1 MARDWRWRKAFFDG
15 ASFYVDMAEVSA
27 SRRIIVHE
35 YPGSETHD
43 LEDLGRNA
51 TRLEVTAYFVSETAD
66 ADSAALF
73 SRLARAGA
81 GLLSIPMFG
90 TFRARAKESRP
101 SWSRQALNYVG
112 FPVTFLEEGSAGA
125 PIPTGL
131 GEAILGQMGGA
142 LASALGA
149 AVSSALAGVPLSSFV
164 RSDMLSEIASFAAQ
178 VEAVRFAAT
187 LPDDAAEATRTAISD
202 TVSSLTNGP
211 ALDPAAAI
219 ETLATTLDSIV
230 YDQTD
235 AASSA
240 GALVGALS
248 AGVDAALAARTASL
262 VHWGVSPLVSI
273 VPLAAAVAFAGEA
286 ARAMAVADYVSRRD
300 AAAARTRLA
309 TMVAKI
315 LPLYADLGAD
325 ATAAF
330 DDIYGEAARH
340 MSSRI
345 LDLAPVMLVEVS
357 ASLPSNVLA
366 YRLYGDPNRG
376 AELVARNGVAT
387 PCFMPQRFEAARS

>member
-15 ASFYVDMAEVSA
+15 ATFYVDMAELSA
-27 SRRIIVHE
+27 SRRIIAHE
-35 YPGSETHD
+35 YPGSENHD

-66 ADSAALF
+66 VDSAALI

-101 SWSRQALNYVG
+101 SWNRQALNYVG

-125 PIPTGL
+125 PIPAGL

-149 AVSSALAGVPLSSFV
+149 AISAALAGAPISGFA
-164 RSDMLSEIASFAAQ
+164 RSDMLAEVASLAGL
-178 VEAVRFAAT
+178 VETARLAAT
-187 LPDDAAEATRTAISD
+187 LPDDVAEATRTAIAD
-202 TVSSLTNGP
+202 TVSSLSQGP
-211 ALDPAAAI
+211 AIDPGAAAATLF
-219 ETLATTLDSIV
+219 ETLDTIA
-230 YDQTD
+230 YEQTG
-235 AASSA
+235 
-240 GALVGALS
+240 GALADTLS
-248 AGVDAALAARTASL
+248 TSVDTSLAARTASL
-262 VHWGVSPLVSI
+262 AHWGVSPLVSL
-273 VPLAAAVAFAGEA
+273 VPLAGAVAFAGEA
-286 ARAMAVADYVSRRD
+286 ARLLAAADYSSRRA
-300 AAAARTRLA
+300 AAAARSRIAALA
-309 TMVAKI
+309 TKV
-315 LPLYADLGAD
+315 LPLYAALGAD
-325 ATAAF
+325 ASTAF
-330 DDIYGEAARH
+330 DDIYGKAARH
-340 MSSRI
+340 VSSRI
-345 LDLAPVMLVEVS
+345 LDLAPVTIVEVS
-357 ASLPSNVLA
+357 AALPSNVLA